1 MESQAP
7 KSRFWSPDEDVKLV
21 ESLLDLY
28 HEGRFCVDN
37 NFKSGYLK
45 VLETALETKLPG
57 CGIKAKPH
65 IESRIKTLKMQFRT
79 LHDMLTGPNCRGF
92 NWDPQRKIVTAEKA
106 VWDAYI
112 QAANFKNKAFPHY
125 EDLCTIYGK
134 DHATGR
140 NAVAP
145 ADVVEKIERTRVNNG
160 TEGKNL
166 NLNGEDVRNDVD
178 DNMAFSHTRQMHPK
192 TSNSSSRKR
201 GRDEDSEDSVE
212 SLKELA
218 ILIVREMKESS
229 SRLSQAIGQ
238 EINDKQVGLNGEL
251 KKITSLTTV
260 ERLKATRL
268 IARDNA
274 ALNVFYSLSDEDRKV
289 WVKLFLSGEI

>member
-1 MESQAP
+1 M
-7 KSRFWSPDEDVKLV
+7 

-112 QAANFKNKAFPHY
+112 QVFLFY
-125 EDLCTIYGK
+125 FCFDVSGSFLYTI
-134 DHATGR
+134 
-140 NAVAP
+140 
-145 ADVVEKIERTRVNNG
+145 
-160 TEGKNL
+160 
-166 NLNGEDVRNDVD
+166 
-178 DNMAFSHTRQMHPK
+178 F
-192 TSNSSSRKR
+192 
-201 GRDEDSEDSVE
+201 
-212 SLKELA
+212 
-218 ILIVREMKESS
+218 
-229 SRLSQAIGQ
+229 
-238 EINDKQVGLNGEL
+238 
-251 KKITSLTTV
+251 
-260 ERLKATRL
+260 
-268 IARDNA
+268 
-274 ALNVFYSLSDEDRKV
+274 SLS
-289 WVKLFLSGEI
+289 LSLHKQFVYVLDN

>member
-1 MESQAP
+1 MLAASADSMQKLLHELAGVTIP
-7 KSRFWSPDEDVKLV
+7 PDEVLGTGRKV
-21 ESLLDLY
+21 ELLKQLQKKPE
-28 HEGRFCVDN
+28 H
-37 NFKSGYLK
+37 
-45 VLETALETKLPG
+45 LELIL
-57 CGIKAKPH
+57 
-65 IESRIKTLKMQFRT
+65 Q
-79 LHDMLTGPNCRGF
+79 GF

-112 QAANFKNKAFPHY
+112 Q
-125 EDLCTIYGK
+125 
-134 DHATGR
+134 
-140 NAVAP
+140 
-145 ADVVEKIERTRVNNG
+145 
-160 TEGKNL
+160 
-166 NLNGEDVRNDVD
+166 DVRNDVD

-229 SRLSQAIGQ
+229 SRLSRAIGQ

-260 ERLKATRL
+260 ERLKATTL

-274 ALNVFYSLSDEDRKV
+274 ALNGFYSLSDEDRKV